1 LNVLP
6 IWVPPL
12 RDIKDDLSVLAG
24 HIIMRLNLDY
34 GRQVERINDHA
45 MEMLRGYQW
54 PGNVREL
61 QNVIGR
67 AMINM
72 KPAERTIGT
81 VHLPLFE
88 CERNGQVIPGSPPDP
103 VKHLGSVIAV
113 AEKAAIEQ
121 ALHEAKGNREQAAQ
135 LLGTAVR
142 SLYYKI
148 RKYKIKT

>member
-1 LNVLP
+1 
-6 IWVPPL
+6 
-12 RDIKDDLSVLAG
+12 
-24 HIIMRLNLDY
+24 
-34 GRQVERINDHA
+34 
-45 MEMLRGYQW
+45 MEMLREYQW

-61 QNVIGR
+61 QNLIGR

-72 KPAERTIGT
+72 KPAERAIGA

-88 CERNGQVIPGSPPDP
+88 CERNSQVLPSSAPGP
-103 VKHLGSVIAV
+103 VKPLGSVIAV

-121 ALHEAKGNREQAAQ
+121 ALREAKGNREQAAQ